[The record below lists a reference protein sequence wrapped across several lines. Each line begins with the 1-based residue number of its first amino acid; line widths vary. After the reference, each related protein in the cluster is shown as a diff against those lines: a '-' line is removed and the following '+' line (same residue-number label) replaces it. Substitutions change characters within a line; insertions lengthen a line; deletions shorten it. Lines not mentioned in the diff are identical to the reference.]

1 MRRTALLAGVAA
13 TALLLTA
20 CSSNDGGSTSTADK
34 DMTAEI
40 NYAFWDATQ
49 EAAIDT
55 IIEEF
60 NEEYPNITV
69 KKDVTPYSEFFG
81 KLQTQASSDTLPD
94 VFWMNGPNFQLYA
107 SNDKLEP
114 VTDAVDPANYPQALN
129 DLYSFD
135 GTQYGV
141 PKDYDTVAVFYN
153 KALFDQ
159 AGVAYPTEGW
169 TWDEFHEKAKAIS
182 DALKAD
188 GVYGTVNGLSGGQEV
203 YYNTILQAGGEVI
216 SADSTTSGYDSPEA
230 IEGIQFVADL
240 IADGSAPTLQQ
251 LSDTPQNVW
260 FVNGKSAMFWS
271 GTWSNAELR
280 ESAIVDDIEVAPLPK
295 NEQEATVIHGLAN
308 VVAKSS
314 KNKAA
319 AQAFQEFLSS
329 ERAAVIQ
336 AEAGAALPAFSGTQ
350 TAFIE
355 SAPYN
360 LQVFLDE
367 AENSS
372 FPYPVS
378 KNTAAW
384 NQLENELLPA
394 AFSGERPV
402 AEVAKELAEKM
413 NEALAEENE

>member
-1 MRRTALLAGVAA
+1 MRRTALMAAVATSA
-13 TALLLTA
+13 ILLTA
-20 CSSNDGGSTSTADK
+20 CSTSTNGGSTETADK
-34 DMTAEI
+34 DTTAEI
-40 NYAFWDATQ
+40 SYAYWDATQ
-49 EAAIDT
+49 KDAIDQ
-55 IIEEF
+55 IIAEF

-69 KKDVTPYSEFFG
+69 KSDVTPYSEYFG

-114 VTDAVDPANYPQALN
+114 LPDAIDPADYPQALT
-129 DLYSFD
+129 DLYSYD
-135 GTQYGV
+135 GARYGA

-153 KALFDQ
+153 KALFDE
-159 AGVAYPTEGW
+159 AGVEYPTDDW

-182 DALKAD
+182 DALGSQ
-188 GVYGTVNGLSGGQEV
+188 GVYGTVNGLTGGQEV
-203 YYNTILQAGGEVI
+203 YYNTILQAGGEI
-216 SADSTTSGYDSPEA
+216 IADGKSGYDSPEA
-230 IEGIQFVADL
+230 IRGLQFVADL
-240 IADGSAPTLQQ
+240 IADGSAPSLEQ

-280 ESAIVDDIEVAPLPK
+280 ESAIVDQIGVAPLPK
-295 NEQEATVIHGLAN
+295 DERAATVIHGLAN
-308 VVAKSS
+308 VASKAS

-319 AQAFQEFLSS
+319 AEAFLTFLAS

-336 AEAGAALPAFSGTQ
+336 AEAGAALPAFNGTQ
-350 TAFIE
+350 DAFVA
-355 SAPYN
+355 SAPYD

-384 NQLENELLPA
+384 NKLENELLPA

-413 NEALAEENE
+413 NAALAEEDE

>member
-1 MRRTALLAGVAA
+1 MRRTALLAGIAA
-13 TALLLTA
+13 SALLLAA
-20 CSSNDGGSTSTADK
+20 CSSTADTSSTSTANADTK
-34 DMTAEI
+34 AEI
-40 NYAFWDATQ
+40 NYAYWDATQ
-49 EAAIDT
+49 EAAMKK

-60 NEEYPNITV
+60 NKEYPNITV
-69 KKDVTPYSEFFG
+69 KSDVTPYSEYFG

-107 SNDKLEP
+107 SNDKFEP
-114 VTDAVDPANYPQALN
+114 IPDAIDPENYPQALN

-141 PKDYDTVAVFYN
+141 PKDFDTVAVYYN

-169 TWDEFHEKAKAIS
+169 TWEEFQEKANAIS

-188 GVYGTVNGLSGGQEV
+188 GVYGTVNGLTGGQEV

-216 SADSTTSGYDSPEA
+216 SADGKTSGYDSPESIA
-230 IEGIQFVADL
+230 GLQLVADL

-295 NEQEATVIHGLAN
+295 GKQEATVIHGLAN

-314 KNKAA
+314 ENKAA
-319 AQAFQEFLSS
+319 ALAFQAFLGSD
-329 ERAAVIQ
+329 RAAVIQ
-336 AEAGAALPAFSGTQ
+336 AEAGAALPAYEGTQ
-350 TAFIE
+350 DAFIA

-367 AENSS
+367 AENYS

-402 AEVAKELAEKM
+402 ADVAKELAEKM
-413 NEALAEENE
+413 NASLAEEK

>member
-40 NYAFWDATQ
+40 SYAYWDATQ
-49 EAAIDT
+49 EKAIDQ

-69 KKDVTPYSEFFG
+69 KTDVTPYSEFFG

-159 AGVAYPTEGW
+159 AGVEYPTEGW

-188 GVYGTVNGLSGGQEV
+188 GVYGTVNGLAGGQEM

-230 IEGIQFVADL
+230 IAGLQFVADL

-295 NEQEATVIHGLAN
+295 DEREATVIHGLAN

-319 AQAFQEFLSS
+319 AQAFQNFLASD
-329 ERAAVIQ
+329 RAAVIQ
-336 AEAGAALPAFSGTQ
+336 AEAGAALPAFNGTQ
-350 TAFIE
+350 EAFVA